1 MRIQRRLIGLV
12 GFGILLILTIA
23 VFSLLN
29 MTSVFSLT
37 TQAVSQVS
45 VEFQK
50 IWEIEKQVEEM
61 SRSARRYAA
70 TSDIRFRNSFELSR
84 TDAHRMVDDIAKLD
98 LGDREK
104 DLLSRLSADFNEVG
118 KKSSRLF
125 SINDPRGRNRVLVQ
139 SLLSEL
145 DLTVAMTSRDID
157 VYKEESA
164 LQLGAIMGKLH
175 ATKTRINFLFFDHPG
190 DGGHLPRGVRRLYS
204 PQGVGPVCMSSGTGP
219 GRSARGTLTTR

>member
-84 TDAHRMVDDIAKLD
+84 TDAQRMVDDIAKLD
-98 LGDREK
+98 LSDREK
-104 DLLSRLSADFNEVG
+104 NLLSRLSADLEAIG
-118 KKSSRLF
+118 KRSSRLF
-125 SINDPRGRNRVLVQ
+125 SIDDPRGRNRVRVQ

-145 DLTVAMTSRDID
+145 DLTMALTSRDID
-157 VYKEESA
+157 V
-164 LQLGAIMGKLH
+164 L
-175 ATKTRINFLFFDHPG
+175 
-190 DGGHLPRGVRRLYS
+190 
-204 PQGVGPVCMSSGTGP
+204 
-219 GRSARGTLTTR
+219 